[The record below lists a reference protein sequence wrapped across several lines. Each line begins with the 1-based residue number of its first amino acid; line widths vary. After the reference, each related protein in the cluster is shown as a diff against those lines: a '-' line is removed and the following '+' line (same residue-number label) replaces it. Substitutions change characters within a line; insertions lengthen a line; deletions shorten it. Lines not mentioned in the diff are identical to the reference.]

1 MEYILYC
8 DESIDTDTKYGDFF
22 GGCIISSSD
31 LHPVVDALEKCKK
44 ENNLLQEIKWTKVTE
59 NYLQKYQNVIRL
71 FFSFVRQGKIK
82 VRIMFRSM
90 ENQYVSESKA
100 KKISLTS
107 VKWRGEKYFLM
118 HNFFS
123 NYTWY
128 LY

>member
-31 LHPVVDALEKCKK
+31 LQPVVDALEKCKK

-90 ENQYVSESKA
+90 ENQYVSESKED
-100 KKISLTS
+100 KYLCCITS
-107 VKWRGEKYFLM
+107 
-118 HNFFS
+118 FS
-123 NYTWY
+123 NIALDLLT
-128 LY
+128 LRE